1 MRNIK
6 AFSRF
11 ILLIDDAD
19 MLDANSVNLLTQL
32 CVRQYDKFK
41 VFVTATSPKISLRND
56 NQEERTVSDAVI
68 KGDETS
74 GPLISPLVKDR
85 RLSGIRRN
93 QTAGSLQFY
102 LLRMKAQ
109 SWVMINIR
117 IAKVLTTHAAQ
128 LHKC

>member
-1 MRNIK
+1 M
-6 AFSRF
+6 
-11 ILLIDDAD
+11 
-19 MLDANSVNLLTQL
+19 
-32 CVRQYDKFK
+32 
-41 VFVTATSPKISLRND
+41 
-56 NQEERTVSDAVI
+56 SDAVI

-93 QTAGSLQFY
+93 QNLQV
-102 LLRMKAQ
+102 LCNLSTGMKAQ